1 MIIKICGL
9 TSPQQALACAQ
20 LGADW
25 LGLNCWPGSKRYIP
39 LETVRGIT
47 SALPE
52 HVVTVGV
59 FVNASH
65 TEIEETVQQGGLHW
79 AQLHGDETPEFAQ
92 ALKVPWFRAFRVGP
106 QFQEADLA
114 AYGHEP
120 VLLDAWHPGEY
131 GGTGLQTDLAV
142 AQRCAAATQVLLA
155 GGLNPEN
162 VGTAIEA
169 VRPWGVD
176 VASGVESAPGVKDL
190 VKVQAFIDEARAAGA
205 RAQG

>member
-1 MIIKICGL
+1 MKIKICGL

-47 SALPE
+47 AALPE
-52 HVVTVGV
+52 SVVTVGV
-59 FVNASH
+59 FVNASAA
-65 TEIEETVQQGGLHW
+65 EIEDTVQQGGLHW

-92 ALKVPWFRAFRVGP
+92 GLQVPWFRAFRVGP
-106 QFQEADLA
+106 QFQESELA
-114 AYGHEP
+114 AFAPEP
-120 VLLDAWHPGEY
+120 FLLDAWHPGEY
-131 GGTGLQTDLAV
+131 GGTGVQTDLEV
-142 AQRCAAATQVLLA
+142 AQRCAASANILLA
-155 GGLNPEN
+155 GGLTPEN
-162 VGTAIEA
+162 VGAAIEA

-190 VKVQAFIDEARAAGA
+190 AKVKAFVDEARAAAA
-205 RAQG
+205 RVE